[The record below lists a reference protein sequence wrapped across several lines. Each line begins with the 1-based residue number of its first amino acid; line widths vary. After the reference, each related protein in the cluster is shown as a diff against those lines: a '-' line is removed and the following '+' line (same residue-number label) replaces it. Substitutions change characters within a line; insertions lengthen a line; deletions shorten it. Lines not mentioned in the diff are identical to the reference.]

1 MTTLHPPLHVWLF
14 TCQCVMMIRAV
25 FHVRTALNLVC
36 MTRLCGNS
44 LRPNDRILRTAN
56 NIAVNNNHFTI
67 STNSALYIWEL
78 LNNKWQ
84 ILFLPFNLWTIES
97 IHFADSVQCDTP
109 FWIPYPNRCVWI
121 YTKESLFYFFITSKV
136 SMARNWLGLK
146 NLRPCVRQ
154 KSFINREN
162 MCRSAFVCKNITTE
176 VKGIMKGY

>member
-1 MTTLHPPLHVWLF
+1 MHDSSIWKVSPPKWQDI
-14 TCQCVMMIRAV
+14 T
-25 FHVRTALNLVC
+25 
-36 MTRLCGNS
+36 NS
-44 LRPNDRILRTAN
+44 KQYCSGSCRIFYD
-56 NIAVNNNHFTI
+56 VNNNHFTI

-97 IHFADSVQCDTP
+97 IHFADSVQCDTL

-154 KSFINREN
+154 KGFINREN

>member
-1 MTTLHPPLHVWLF
+1 MWKVSPPKWQDI
-14 TCQCVMMIRAV
+14 T
-25 FHVRTALNLVC
+25 
-36 MTRLCGNS
+36 NS
-44 LRPNDRILRTAN
+44 KQYCSGSCRIFYD
-56 NIAVNNNHFTI
+56 VNNNHFTI

-97 IHFADSVQCDTP
+97 IHFADSVQYDTP
-109 FWIPYPNRCVWI
+109 FWIPYPNRCVWN
-121 YTKESLFYFFITSKV
+121 YTKESVFYFFITSKV

-176 VKGIMKGY
+176 VKGIMKGYLILIFKDYSGKKCESFTRICNAKLDQTDPS

>member
-1 MTTLHPPLHVWLF
+1 MHDSSIWKVSPPKWQDI
-14 TCQCVMMIRAV
+14 T
-25 FHVRTALNLVC
+25 
-36 MTRLCGNS
+36 NS
-44 LRPNDRILRTAN
+44 KQYCSGSCRIFYD
-56 NIAVNNNHFTI
+56 VNNNHFTI

-97 IHFADSVQCDTP
+97 IHFADSVQYDTP
-109 FWIPYPNRCVWI
+109 FWIPYPNRCVWN
-121 YTKESLFYFFITSKV
+121 YTKESVFYFFITSKV

-176 VKGIMKGY
+176 VKGIMKGYWKPFDI